1 MKKSTKCILFTL
13 GASAA
18 AIYTYNKFIEKTA
31 SEKDLL
37 SDAHGS
43 YYEWK
48 YGNIFYTKQGSGSPV
63 LLIHD
68 TDASSSSIN
77 ICYFKLSVRNL
88 GSLCSNWGLAYSI
101 IVLSVF
107 FLYTFSCLL
116 ALNILIQL
124 FLLKQ
129 AVNCSLHSFSQLWP
143 MEVGPDY
150 WTNWQ
155 FLIPCGCSFLIRNLS
170 FVRSWMDSYC
180 HL

>member
-1 MKKSTKCILFTL
+1 MVRKYTQIRLASNWHIWFHITSIMSRFLSGFCMLFC
-13 GASAA
+13 
-18 AIYTYNKFIEKTA
+18 
-31 SEKDLL
+31 
-37 SDAHGS
+37 
-43 YYEWK
+43 
-48 YGNIFYTKQGSGSPV
+48 
-63 LLIHD
+63 
-68 TDASSSSIN
+68 DASSSSIN

-88 GSLCSNWGLAYSI
+88 GSLCSNWGLSYSI

-170 FVRSWMDSYC
+170 FVSSWMDSYC